1 MKKIFNVSILCFS
14 VFLLTSCNIFKE
26 NHNSVIK
33 QSDDSVNDYFV
44 EDSKD
49 INVDK
54 ESKVGNVDF
63 QFDNDQN
70 YLEIKM
76 KEEKSYDKNEIVIYP
91 TGFSEEKIFIYIDDV
106 LIETV
111 NGDVKNISVN
121 LSSMVFGIAPG
132 VHKIS
137 LVQYENQNED
147 NKIINKVSKEYKILS
162 EKN

>member
-14 VFLLTSCNIFKE
+14 IFLLTSCSALKE
-26 NHNSVIK
+26 NNNSVIK
-33 QSDDSVNDYFV
+33 QSNDSINDYFV

-49 INVDK
+49 TNVDK

-76 KEEKSYDKNEIVIYP
+76 KEEKNYDKNEIVIYP

-106 LIETV
+106 LIETA
-111 NGDVKNISVN
+111 NGDLKNINVN

-132 VHKIS
+132 AHKIS
-137 LVQYENQNED
+137 LVQYEKQNED
-147 NKIINKVSKEYKILS
+147 NKIINKVSKDYKIVI